1 MGVLFVKPIFVAHES
16 YQNFVLAQ
24 LKKHYSNGI
33 LTLVSND
40 WPVITKLWISD
51 LSYITTFLSDTYSA
65 KGPAPRDPASMLRAY
80 LLFLLTNPTIGVT
93 KWVDVLHRVP
103 LYAILSGFKPGDIP
117 GVGTFYDFFNRLWGF
132 GPDNIKP
139 KAKPKRK
146 KSKKKRLKKGE
157 KLPPKDP
164 GIVGRLINRF
174 IQRGANKKD
183 LPADRLF
190 ELFQSQIIDVSANL
204 GLLGN
209 LDTLS
214 LAGDGTPLAT
224 ASFPR
229 SKPSCDCYAQGI
241 AKCDHPRLFSQ
252 PDCDSGWDSSR
263 EKYYNGYSL
272 YMISACD
279 SEYDLPLY
287 PRLQPASRHD
297 SVSFVTGSIEFAQRF
312 TLGTTNRFLLDAAHD
327 AEAIYELLEHQGIE
341 PFIDLNSRTKKNFS
355 SEGDIKISAKGIP
368 ICPIG
373 KEMKPNGYDKSQ
385 NRQKW
390 RCPYG
395 AKVITSCK
403 KPCSNAKYG
412 RTFHTFSKD
421 NLRLFPKTP
430 RSSEKWKLVYSRRTS
445 IERSNKREKVD
456 YHLEAGRHR
465 STKMWYIRVYCI
477 MMCQHI
483 DAWYSVKKD
492 SLKLSEKIFNQ
503 VA

>member
-1 MGVLFVKPIFVAHES
+1 VKPIFVAHES
-16 YQNFVLAQ
+16 YQDFVLTQ

-33 LTLVSND
+33 LTLVIND
-40 WPVITKLWISD
+40 WPIITKLWISD
-51 LSYITTFLSDTYSA
+51 LSYITIFLSDTYSI
-65 KGPAPRDPASMLRAY
+65 KGPLPRDPASMLRSY
-80 LLFLLTNPTIGVT
+80 LLFLSTNPTIGIT
-93 KWVDVLHRVP
+93 KWIDQLHRVP
-103 LYAILSGFKPGDIP
+103 LYAILSGFEPGDVP
-117 GVGTFYDFFNRLWGF
+117 GVGTFYDFFNRLWDF

-139 KAKPKRK
+139 KAKRKRK
-146 KSKKKRLKKGE
+146 KSKKKKLKKGE
-157 KLPPKDP
+157 KLAPKNP
-164 GIVGRLINRF
+164 GIVGRFINRF
-174 IQRGANKKD
+174 LHRGAKKKD

-190 ELFQSQIIDVSANL
+190 EFFQSQILDVSANL

-209 LDTLS
+209 RS
-214 LAGDGTPLAT
+214 SISVAGDGTPLVT

-241 AKCDHPRLFSQ
+241 AMCDHPRLFSQ

-279 SEYDLPLY
+279 SKYDLPLY

-312 TLGTTNRFLLDAAHD
+312 TLGTINRFLLDAAHD
-327 AEAIYELLEHQGIE
+327 AEAIYELLDHQGIE
-341 PFIDLNSRTKKNFS
+341 PFIDLNPRTKENFS

-395 AKVITSCK
+395 AKAKISCK

-430 RSSEKWKLVYSRRTS
+430 RSSEKWKLVYKRRTS

-477 MMCQHI
+477 MMNQHI

-492 SLKLSEKIFNQ
+492 SLNLSEIIFNQ

>member
-1 MGVLFVKPIFVAHES
+1 MGVFFVKPIFVTHGA
-16 YQNFVLAQ
+16 YQDFVLTQ
-24 LKKHYSNGI
+24 LNKHYSNGI
-33 LTLVSND
+33 LTLVSKD
-40 WPVITKLWISD
+40 WPIITKLWISD
-51 LSYITTFLSDTYSA
+51 LSYITTFLSDTYSV
-65 KGPAPRDPASMLRAY
+65 KGPTPRDPASMLRSY
-80 LLFLLTNPTIGVT
+80 LLFLLTNPTIGIT
-93 KWVDVLHRVP
+93 KWVDELHRVP
-103 LYAILSGFKPGDIP
+103 LYAILSGFEPGDVP
-117 GVGTFYDFFNRLWGF
+117 GIGTFYDFFNRLWGF
-132 GPDNIKP
+132 TSDNVKP
-139 KAKPKRK
+139 KAKSKRK
-146 KSKKKRLKKGE
+146 KKKKKKLKKGE

-164 GIVGRLINRF
+164 GIVRKLINRF
-174 IQRGANKKD
+174 LQRGAKKKY

-190 ELFQSQIIDVSANL
+190 EFFQSQILNVSANL

-209 LDTLS
+209 LDSLS
-214 LAGDGTPLAT
+214 VAGDGTPVVTCSLL
-224 ASFPR
+224 R
-229 SKPSCDCYAQGI
+229 SKPSCECYAQGI

-252 PDCDSGWDSSR
+252 PDCNSGWDSSR

-279 SEYDLPLY
+279 SMYDLPLY

-297 SVSFVTGSIEFAQRF
+297 SVSFATGSIEFAQRF
-312 TLGTTNRFLLDAAHD
+312 TLGTINRFLLDAAHD

-341 PFIDLNSRTKKNFS
+341 PFIDLNPRTKKNFS

-368 ICPIG
+368 ICSIG

-395 AKVITSCK
+395 AKAKTSCK

-412 RTFHTFSKD
+412 RTFHTFSKG

-430 RSSEKWKLVYSRRTS
+430 RSSEKWKLVYNRRTS
-445 IERSNKREKVD
+445 VERSNKREKVD

-492 SLKLSEKIFNQ
+492 SLNLSEILFNQ